1 MMDVLL
7 VVDVLVLGTV
17 MLVGLSVFFFVVVGG
32 GDSHLDPQQLA
43 LALSTRGVVVLEVRR
58 IIWQ

>member
-17 MLVGLSVFFFVVVGG
+17 MLVGLSVFYFVVVVG